1 MSQKDF
7 DNNNY
12 LNEFNDNF
20 DNIFIDKT
28 INTAEFDKSLF
39 DNNQENYKNIEQ
51 TPNFPKSKSSF
62 QINY

>member
-12 LNEFNDNF
+12 LYEFNNNQ

-28 INTAEFDKSLF
+28 INTVEYEKSLF
-39 DNNQENYKNIEQ
+39 DNNVNINNNNINRTHNY
-51 TPNFPKSKSSF
+51 PK
-62 QINY
+62 